1 MSFLGLFDYP
11 KEIRQLQHQLPKSD
25 RDAVMANYKK
35 LSGKNKDSFKQ
46 ALRNAD
52 VAGASAILNKDLTQ
66 YNLAS
71 NTNTPV
77 VKGKVKGAPHTH
89 THTPH
94 TSARAQRA
102 ATGLSDGSMV
112 NGANNKVVVA
122 AILPA
127 EVARRYAVA
136 TPANGQTKAAEGQA
150 NLIRIDDSGV
160 YSFPEATSM
169 DNVKAV
175 LLNGKALPAD
185 KYAVIDNGNVDVFE
199 SNKNS
204 VVSVVLK

>member
-25 RDAVMANYKK
+25 RDAVMATYKK

-71 NTNTPV
+71 TTPA
-77 VKGKVKGAPHTH
+77 VKGKSKGVAH

-94 TSARAQRA
+94 THPLSAKAQKM
-102 ATGLSDGSMV
+102 ATGLSGSSMTT
-112 NGANNKVVVA
+112 GTTVVGA

-127 EVARRYAVA
+127 EVARRYAVS
-136 TPANGQTKAAEGQA
+136 TPPAGQTLPPVAGQA
-150 NLIRIDDSGV
+150 NLVRIDSSGV
-160 YSFPEATSM
+160 FAFPDATSM
-169 DNVKAV
+169 DKVKNV
-175 LLNGKALPAD
+175 LLDGKVLPAD

-204 VVSVVLK
+204 VVSVSLK